1 LNGCVRSRMLS
12 EMASA
17 IRKYFDVRV
26 EKDLVCIT
34 TIVTKFPITPNT
46 RHVGN
51 KNMLMYFKALRTS
64 SYMVCSDGTGTVV
77 VFAHDVLHVQ
87 L

>member
-1 LNGCVRSRMLS
+1 MLS

-26 EKDLVCIT
+26 EKDLVFIT

-51 KNMLMYFKALRTS
+51 KNMLMKYIASYTLMNTDIS
-64 SYMVCSDGTGTVV
+64 S
-77 VFAHDVLHVQ
+77 FAMHVYYASKY
-87 L
+87 